1 MNQTKRTGYGAY
13 DALYPNGIVTVGKD
27 NEMFGIRLLAAA
39 KKEKQLIDQK
49 EFDFRSVRIGR
60 MEPDELYEFS
70 WNAFGKTIKL
80 TWSRTDSK
88 GLYGQVEVPDGI
100 TILAELYICLLY
112 TSDAADE

>member
-70 WNAFGKTIKL
+70 
-80 TWSRTDSK
+80 
-88 GLYGQVEVPDGI
+88 
-100 TILAELYICLLY
+100 
-112 TSDAADE
+112 